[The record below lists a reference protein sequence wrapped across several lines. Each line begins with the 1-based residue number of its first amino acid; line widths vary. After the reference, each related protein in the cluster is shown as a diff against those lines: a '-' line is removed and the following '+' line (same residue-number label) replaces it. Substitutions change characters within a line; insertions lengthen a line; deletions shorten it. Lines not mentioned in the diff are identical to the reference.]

1 MKKLLSVLAIAAMA
15 STAHAQL
22 WFGGSISISNNGGI
36 NKTSEYEHK
45 TAANSSFSLAPMV
58 GFGLNEKLSIGG
70 MLNIETSTSK
80 SFRYDA
86 DDKETT
92 NKFVTN
98 SVGVTPF
105 VRYTFVEFNK
115 FGLMAEAGLPI
126 AYSSSKTVDGSETT
140 KGDPTTSVGLYAVP
154 MLTYGL
160 NDHISLECALDF
172 LSLNTTY
179 NITTDRDD
187 SSKSTVT
194 RSFDFGVDSRTVA
207 TVGRIRIGF
216 IYKL

>member
-22 WFGGSISISNNGGI
+22 WFGGSIGISNDGGI
-36 NKTSEYEHK
+36 NKTSEYKHK
-45 TAANSSFSLAPMV
+45 TAANSKVSLAPMV
-58 GFGLNEKLSIGG
+58 GFGLNEQLSIGG
-70 MLNIETSTSK
+70 KLNIVTSTSK
-80 SFRYDA
+80 RFQYDA
-86 DDKETT
+86 DNKETVIK
-92 NKFVTN
+92 NVTN
-98 SVGVTPF
+98 TVGVTPF
-105 VRYTFVEFNK
+105 VRYTFAEFNK

-126 AYSSSKTVDGSETT
+126 AYSSTKNVDGSETT

-160 NDHISLECALDF
+160 NDHFSLECTLDF
-172 LSLNTTY
+172 LSLNTAY

-187 SSKSTVT
+187 SSNTTVT
-194 RSFDFGVDSRTVA
+194 HSFDFGVNTRTVA
-207 TVGRIRIGF
+207 TVGWITIGF